1 MEPLGGQRS
10 PKHLLS
16 LAKTVGESPPEEAV
30 GCAQKSGLHPGG
42 DREPVKGSEAAAEW
56 LLGAQQAGAPA
67 PPGATHPIW
76 VRLLVADCCE
86 PSWRCCQRGQP
97 SCQGAEPA
105 PRPRGQCPP
114 PPPTR
119 LQPSA
124 SGRRDGRLP
133 SHEAPS
139 WTELGCPRGTCP
151 YRRPSLVLSPSPTA
165 NTKHLPQA
173 LLLGE
178 PNKTPGCSSKKD
190 RSGCPSGSAGMG
202 VWKSGC
208 RRNDGAPCPGYPGL
222 PHRQSS
228 TRTHLPPGSSGTRSP
243 PPTCTAAPGSLTPAP
258 LTSALT
264 TQRPDGSCSSPL
276 RPSRGSTLL
285 RIKSTAFLR
294 AAGTC
299 VTCARRTAH
308 PESPPAAPDSPARA
322 LCTGLASLLPLPP
335 DPPHGPFRPTQRP
348 RSHGDHS

>member
-1 MEPLGGQRS
+1 M
-10 PKHLLS
+10 
-16 LAKTVGESPPEEAV
+16 AA
-30 GCAQKSGLHPGG
+30 
-42 DREPVKGSEAAAEW
+42 GSRA
-56 LLGAQQAGAPA
+56 AGAPA

-76 VRLLVADCCE
+76 VRLLVADSCE
-86 PSWRCCQRGQP
+86 PTWRCCRRGQP

-105 PRPRGQCPP
+105 PSARPPT
-114 PPPTR
+114 PTR

-124 SGRRDGRLP
+124 SCRRDGRLP

-139 WTELGCPRGTCP
+139 WMELRCPRGTCP

-165 NTKHLPQA
+165 NTKPLSQA

-178 PNKTPGCSSKKD
+178 PNKTAGCSSKKD
-190 RSGCPSGSAGMG
+190 RSGCPSGGAGMG

-228 TRTHLPPGSSGTRSP
+228 ARTHLPPGSSGTL
-243 PPTCTAAPGSLTPAP
+243 PTCTAAPGSLTPAP

-308 PESPPAAPDSPARA
+308 PKSPPAVPDSPAPGSVYRPRLPA
-322 LCTGLASLLPLPP
+322 PASCRSA
-335 DPPHGPFRPTQRP
+335 HGPFHPTRRP